1 MSHRQ
6 TPETSPRLRRCLL
19 AVPASS
25 MKMMTKAATTDADA
39 VFLDLEDAVAVG
51 EKEVARKSAI
61 EALRQ
66 IDWPA
71 SGKTISLRVNG
82 LDTAWTY
89 RDLVDVLEAAGDRIN
104 TIILPKV
111 GGPEDLY
118 AADCLITQI
127 AASKGFAPPALE
139 ALIET
144 AQGAA
149 NLDRIARYNRDIGKP
164 RLEALHF
171 GAGDY
176 AASIQARTVDIGGLN
191 PDYPGDQFH
200 AILAQIVVVSRAN
213 GLVPM
218 DSAFGD
224 FGDPEGYEAAAR
236 RAASL
241 GMTGKWA
248 IHPSQIPLANAV
260 FSPSE
265 AEVTRARGILDAL
278 DLAAAEGRGAAAY
291 EGRMIDAANER
302 MARAVLAIDDKIR
315 AR

>member
-1 MSHRQ
+1 MSHRPL
-6 TPETSPRLRRCLL
+6 PETSPRLRRCLL

-39 VFLDLEDAVAVG
+39 VFLDLEDAVAAG
-51 EKEVARKSAI
+51 EKVSARKTAVT
-61 EALRQ
+61 ALKE
-66 IDWPA
+66 IDWSGA
-71 SGKTISLRVNG
+71 GKTISLRVNG
-82 LDTAWTY
+82 LDTSWTY
-89 RDLVDVLEAAGDRIN
+89 RDLVDVLEAAGDSID
-104 TIILPKV
+104 TVILPKV
-111 GGPEDLY
+111 GGPEDIY
-118 AADCLITQI
+118 AVDSLITQI
-127 AASKGFAPPALE
+127 SNSMGFAPPALE

-144 AQGAA
+144 AAGAA
-149 NLDRIARYNRDIGKP
+149 NLETIARYNRDIGKH

-171 GAGDY
+171 GAGDF

-200 AILAQIVVVSRAN
+200 AVLSRIVVTCRAN

-224 FGDPEGYEAAAR
+224 FGDPEGYTAAAR
-236 RAASL
+236 RASSL

-260 FSPSE
+260 FSPGE
-265 AEVTRARGILDAL
+265 EEVRRAKGILEAL
-278 DLAAAEGRGAAAY
+278 DLAASEGKGAAAY

-302 MARAVLAIDDKIR
+302 MARSVLAIHDKII

>member
-1 MSHRQ
+1 MSHRL
-6 TPETSPRLRRCLL
+6 TPDPSPRLRRCLL

-39 VFLDLEDAVAVG
+39 VFLDLEDAVSAG
-51 EKEVARKSAI
+51 EKAAARLLVVT
-61 EALRQ
+61 ALRE
-66 IDWPA
+66 IDW
-71 SGKTISLRVNG
+71 SGTGKTISLRVNG
-82 LDTAWTY
+82 LDTSWTY
-89 RDLVDVLEAAGDRIN
+89 RDLVDVLEAAGDRID
-104 TIILPKV
+104 TVILPKV

-127 AASKGFAPPALE
+127 ATAKGFAPPALE
-139 ALIET
+139 GLIET
-144 AQGAA
+144 AAGAA
-149 NLDRIARYNRDIGKP
+149 NLEAIARYNRDIGKP

-171 GAGDY
+171 GAGDF

-200 AILAQIVVVSRAN
+200 AILSRIVAACRAN

-224 FGDPEGYEAAAR
+224 FGDPAGYDAAAR
-236 RAASL
+236 RASSL
-241 GMTGKWA
+241 GMAGKWA
-248 IHPSQIPLANAV
+248 IHPAQIPLANAV

-265 AEVTRARGILDAL
+265 DEVTRARGILAAL
-278 DLAAAEGRGAAAY
+278 DLAAAEGKGAAAY

-302 MARAVLAIDDKIR
+302 MARSVLAIHDRIKTR
-315 AR
+315 

>member
-6 TPETSPRLRRCLL
+6 SPEPSPRLRRCLL

-25 MKMMTKAATTDADA
+25 MKMMTKAVTTEADA
-39 VFLDLEDAVAVG
+39 VFLDLEDAVAAG
-51 EKEVARKSAI
+51 EKEAARKTAVT
-61 EALRQ
+61 ALKEM
-66 IDWPA
+66 DWSGA
-71 SGKTISLRVNG
+71 GKTISLRVNG
-82 LDTAWTY
+82 LDTSWTY
-89 RDLVDVLEAAGDRIN
+89 RDLIDVLEAAGDRID

-118 AADCLITQI
+118 TVDCLITQI
-127 AASKGFAPPALE
+127 AQAKGFAPPALE
-139 ALIET
+139 GLIET
-144 AQGAA
+144 AAGAA
-149 NLDRIARYNRDIGKP
+149 NLEAIARYNRDIGKP

-171 GAGDY
+171 GAGDF

-200 AILAQIVVVSRAN
+200 AILSRIVAACRAN

-224 FGDPEGYEAAAR
+224 FGDPDGYNAAAR
-236 RAASL
+236 RASSL
-241 GMTGKWA
+241 GMAGKWA

-265 AEVTRARGILDAL
+265 EEVNRARGILEAL
-278 DLAAAEGRGAAAY
+278 DLAAAEGKGAAAY

-302 MARAVLAIDDKIR
+302 MARSVLAIHDKIM